1 MIQWVSLGAVFLVCA
16 LTVVIGSWGL
26 RWSRPTSDFYVA
38 GRTVTPWRNASAIC
52 GEYLSAASFLGVAAL
67 VYQRGTD
74 LLWLPVGYTVGYV
87 VLLVLVAAPLRRSG
101 AYTLADFAQMRL
113 DSLVV
118 RRLAAVLVV
127 AIGWLYLLPQFQGA
141 GLALTHLTGWPT
153 WVGGLVVMVVVIANV
168 ASGGMRSITAVQ
180 AMQYWLKLTAISV
193 PVCILA
199 AYWWLQGSPRMTL
212 PDPGW
217 AGPLWGLGE
226 HGHPV
231 YATWSTLIALA
242 FGAMGLPHILVRF
255 YTNPDGA
262 DARRTTV
269 AVIALLGVFYLF
281 PPIWAVLARVY
292 LSPASGAGN
301 TDAVVLGLPGSAL
314 SGVPAELL
322 TAVVAG
328 GAFAAFLST
337 ASGLAMSVTGAL
349 HHDLW
354 GARTPRT
361 ALPLRAFRV
370 AALMSVLAP
379 YLLSLLLPAVG
390 LATTV
395 TLAFALAAAT
405 FAPLLVLG
413 IWWRGLSRAG
423 AVAGLLTGGT
433 AATTAVLLTMFHGTF
448 TGWPGALLTQPAA
461 WCTPLTFA
469 VMVLVSLATP
479 GSVPV
484 RTTAIL
490 MRLHAPEQVGV
501 HVPLTARRS

>member
-1 MIQWVSLGAVFLVCA
+1 MTQWLSLGAVVAVCV
-16 LTVVIGSWGL
+16 LTLAVGSWGL

-38 GRTVTPWRNASAIC
+38 GRTVRPWRNASAIC

-67 VYQRGTD
+67 VYERGVD

-113 DSLVV
+113 DSQFV

-153 WVGGLVVMVVVIANV
+153 WVGGLVVAVVVLANV

-193 PVCILA
+193 PVCILL
-199 AYWWLQGSPRMTL
+199 AYWWLQGRPGMTP

-217 AGPLWGLGE
+217 AGSLWGLGE
-226 HGHPV
+226 YGHPV
-231 YATWSTLIALA
+231 YATWSTLVALA
-242 FGAMGLPHILVRF
+242 LGAMGLPHILVRF
-255 YTNPDGA
+255 YTNPDGT

-281 PPIWAVLARVY
+281 PPLWAVLARVY
-292 LSPASGAGN
+292 LDPAPSAVS
-301 TDAVVLGLPGSAL
+301 TDAVVLGLPGAAFA
-314 SGVPAELL
+314 GVPAHAL

-354 GARTPRT
+354 EARGSTGSQ
-361 ALPLRAFRV
+361 PLRGFRL
-370 AALMSVLAP
+370 AALAALGAP
-379 YLLSLLLPAVG
+379 YLLSLLLPSVG

-395 TLAFALAAAT
+395 TLAFAVAAAT

-413 IWWRGLSRAG
+413 IWWRGLSRTG
-423 AVAGLLTGGT
+423 AVAGLLTGGIT
-433 AATTAVLLTMFHGTF
+433 ATTAVVITMFQRDLS
-448 TGWPGALLTQPAA
+448 GWPGALLSQPAA

-469 VMVLVSLATP
+469 VMVIVSLATP
-479 GSVPV
+479 GSVPA
-484 RTTAIL
+484 RTVGVL
-490 MRLHAPEQVGV
+490 MRLHTPEQVGV
-501 HVPLTARRS
+501 SAR